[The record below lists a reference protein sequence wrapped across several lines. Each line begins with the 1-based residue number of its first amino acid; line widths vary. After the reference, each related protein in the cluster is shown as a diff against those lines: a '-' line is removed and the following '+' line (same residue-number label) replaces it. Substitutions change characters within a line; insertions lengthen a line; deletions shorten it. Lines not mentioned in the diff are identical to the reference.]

1 MSSKLKEILLQE
13 SGLLSLSQSDFDLFL
28 IGQVNAITY
37 RQLALTGLHG
47 STATGGRLSI
57 KRLEKEGYVASRF
70 LPGNA
75 REKYYILTAKGRKRI
90 EKLFDGR
97 FLEKMSFQLEKRPP
111 LSQQQ
116 LPHRI
121 HTGDI
126 YFSCLANKLADQLPV
141 WQTEVPYDAAADVS
155 APPRCD
161 GLLQTGYGSYY
172 IEQDDGTQGDTAL
185 KVKLSQYLKSGLFL
199 GKNAFA
205 HSLIFT
211 MHTEARERPVG
222 RPPYSVYRILLKAI
236 RVWNALEEELGQ
248 PLTFNMFCM
257 QFEANSSPN
266 LCHLSQNDRSIL
278 RNLAYR
284 TPGLSLNEVK
294 LLKNSFLYDTSQK
307 ENRCTE
313 QDALFLKRLQARFYA
328 LADSRE
334 QDTLRYRMRQGMRLW
349 VLPNHRLSDYLP
361 FALWQEYRLP
371 DFLEKLLFHMGLHD
385 LSLWSY
391 DSSSA
396 VAEPSGKSFLFYNV
410 FSAESGIRII
420 AEDIAH
426 DLGGRERVKHYLKT
440 HTRKDRILFLLFVAS
455 REDAVLFLEQLSQT
469 IARKENQGAGF
480 CFLDKSL
487 NLYEHPENHCAYFR
501 KDIPTGSLWL
511 PAMLDYD
518 AFLGELALTERQVSK

>member
-13 SGLLSLSQSDFDLFL
+13 SGLLSLSQSDCDLFL
-28 IGQVNAITY
+28 IGQANAITY
-37 RQLALTGLHG
+37 RQLTLTGLHG

-57 KRLEKEGYVASRF
+57 KRLEKEGYVVSRL

-90 EKLFDGR
+90 EKLFDGK

-126 YFSCLANKLADQLPV
+126 YFSYLALADRLPV
-141 WQTEVPYDAAADVS
+141 WQIEVPYDATANVP

-161 GLLQTGYGSYY
+161 GLLQTGYRSYY

-185 KVKLSQYLKSGLFL
+185 KEKLSQYLKSGLFL
-199 GKNAFA
+199 GKNALA

-211 MHTEARERPVG
+211 IHAEARERPVG

-236 RVWNALEEELGQ
+236 RVWNALEKELGQ
-248 PLTFNMFCM
+248 PLTFSTFCM
-257 QFEANSSPN
+257 QFEENSSPN
-266 LCHLSQNDRSIL
+266 LCHLSQNDRSVL
-278 RNLAYR
+278 RNLSYKNPR
-284 TPGLSLNEVK
+284 LSLNEAT
-294 LLKNSFLYDTSQK
+294 LLKNSFLCDTSQK
-307 ENRCTE
+307 ENRCME
-313 QDALFLKRLQARFYA
+313 QDALFLKRLQTKFYA

-361 FALWQEYRLP
+361 FTLCHFPA
-371 DFLEKLLFHMGLHD
+371 FLEKLLFHMGLHD

-391 DSSSA
+391 DASNA
-396 VAEPSGKSFLFYNV
+396 IAEPPGKSFLFYNL

-420 AEDIAH
+420 AEDITH
-426 DLGGRERVKHYLKT
+426 DLGGRERVKHYLET

-455 REDAVLFLEQLSQT
+455 REDAVLFLELLKQT
-469 IARKENQGAGF
+469 IARKENQGASF
-480 CFLDKSL
+480 CFLDKSSD
-487 NLYEHPENHCAYFR
+487 LYEHPENHCAYFQ
-501 KDIPTGSLWL
+501 KEIPTGSLWL

-518 AFLGELALTERQVSK
+518 AFLDELTLTERQVSK